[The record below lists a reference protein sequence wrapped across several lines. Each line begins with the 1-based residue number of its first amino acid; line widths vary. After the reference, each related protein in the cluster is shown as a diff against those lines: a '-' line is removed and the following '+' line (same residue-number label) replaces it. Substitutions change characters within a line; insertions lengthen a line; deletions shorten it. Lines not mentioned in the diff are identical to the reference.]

1 VSTSPYRI
9 SPSGRA
15 SEQTRA
21 ALDRAEAQ
29 GELRAAVEA
38 LEWAYA
44 QMRDNPAE
52 FGESRVYWPSA
63 KLYQRIGFS
72 GPLVFDFGIHE
83 DSRTVFINRVAW
95 TKK

>member
-1 VSTSPYRI
+1 MSAPPYRI

-21 ALDRAEAQ
+21 ALDRAEAY
-29 GELRAAVEA
+29 GELVAAVEA

-52 FGESRVYWPSA
+52 FGESRTYWPNA
-63 KLYQRIGFS
+63 KLFQRIGFS

-83 DSRTVFINRVAW
+83 DTRTVFINRVGW
-95 TKK
+95 TRK